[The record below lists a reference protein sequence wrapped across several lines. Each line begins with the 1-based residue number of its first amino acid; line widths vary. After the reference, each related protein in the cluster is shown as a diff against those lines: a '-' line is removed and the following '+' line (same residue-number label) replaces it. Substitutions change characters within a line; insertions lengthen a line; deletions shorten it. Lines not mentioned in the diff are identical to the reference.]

1 MRGVLEVPESL
12 LPINEAIL
20 AGLERVEACF
30 DRQLET
36 DIPPVADL
44 CRHIER
50 YRGKMLR
57 PTLVLLTGLA
67 AHPEASERLASGADL
82 GTLWTDEHIGL
93 GAVVEM
99 VHMATLVHDDVLDDA
114 EIRRRGQTVNAL
126 RGNEAAVI
134 LGDYLLAAAY
144 HLCSAVES
152 REAAL
157 AVGDTAMTMASGE
170 LLQLHHRED
179 LSLDEPTYYEI
190 VDRKTGALIGLSCS
204 LGAAASGADDATVD
218 ALKRF
223 GRDMGIA
230 FQIKDDLLD
239 LMGEETVIGK
249 SVRRDLAK
257 GKLTLPLIHALG
269 EASPEIRGRLL
280 REVKTLAEHHE
291 TPAAGAAVDQ
301 LVATMRDLGSIDYAR
316 ACAEKIVDRAKA
328 SLSVLP
334 ESPVRDFIEFSADA
348 VIDLTDEVTAPR
360 TPAKPSRTTNAAS
373 KSEVAPSP
381 GTRAL
386 ESMMNSAEAAAM
398 EKLAAGEKGNV
409 EHVALADD
417 KSRAVIARAKR
428 RAAEGPETPEG
439 SNARRRR

>member
-1 MRGVLEVPESL
+1 MRGVLEIPETL
-12 LPINEAIL
+12 IPINEAL
-20 AGLERVEACF
+20 LGGLERVEACF
-30 DRQLET
+30 DRQLES

-67 AHPEASERLASGADL
+67 ANPETAGRLAEGTGLAD
-82 GTLWTDEHIGL
+82 LWTDEHIGL

-134 LGDYLLAAAY
+134 LGDYLLASAY

-152 REAAL
+152 RQAAL

-179 LSLDEPTYYEI
+179 LSLDEPTYFEI

-204 LGAAASGADDATVD
+204 LGAAASGASPETVE
-218 ALKRF
+218 ALKSF

-239 LMGEETVIGK
+239 LMGEESVIGK

-257 GKLTLPLIHALG
+257 GKLTLPLIHALA
-269 EASPEIRGRLL
+269 EASPETRGRLL
-280 REVKTLAEHHE
+280 REVKNLGESAGDEAAGTES
-291 TPAAGAAVDQ
+291 PAASAAVDQ
-301 LVATMRDLGSIDYAR
+301 LVATMRDLGSIDYAK
-316 ACAEKIVDRAKA
+316 ASAEKIVERAKA
-328 SLSVLP
+328 SLGVLP

-348 VIDLTDEVTAPR
+348 VID
-360 TPAKPSRTTNAAS
+360 
-373 KSEVAPSP
+373 
-381 GTRAL
+381 
-386 ESMMNSAEAAAM
+386 
-398 EKLAAGEKGNV
+398 
-409 EHVALADD
+409 
-417 KSRAVIARAKR
+417 R
-428 RAAEGPETPEG
+428 RF
-439 SNARRRR
+439 

>member
-20 AGLERVEACF
+20 AGLERVEARF
-30 DRQLET
+30 DAQLET

-44 CRHIER
+44 CKHIER

-67 AHPEASERLASGADL
+67 AHPDAAARLAAGDDL
-82 GTLWTDEHIGL
+82 TSLWSDEHTGL

-134 LGDYLLAAAY
+134 LGDYLLASAY

-152 REAAL
+152 RQAAL

-204 LGAAASGADDATVD
+204 LGAAASGADDETVD

-257 GKLTLPLIHALG
+257 GKLTLPLIHALA
-269 EASPEIRGRLL
+269 EASPETRGHLL
-280 REVKTLAEHHE
+280 REVKNLGEAMGGEGDGIE
-291 TPAAGAAVDQ
+291 SPAAGAAVDQ
-301 LVATMRDLGSIDYAR
+301 LVATMRDLGSIEYAKICAETIVAR
-316 ACAEKIVDRAKA
+316 AKGALA
-328 SLSVLP
+328 VLP

-348 VIDLTDEVTAPR
+348 VID
-360 TPAKPSRTTNAAS
+360 
-373 KSEVAPSP
+373 
-381 GTRAL
+381 
-386 ESMMNSAEAAAM
+386 
-398 EKLAAGEKGNV
+398 
-409 EHVALADD
+409 
-417 KSRAVIARAKR
+417 R
-428 RAAEGPETPEG
+428 RF
-439 SNARRRR
+439 

>member
-1 MRGVLEVPESL
+1 MRGVLEIPESL
-12 LPINEAIL
+12 VPINDAL
-20 AGLERVEACF
+20 LGGLERVESCF

-44 CRHIER
+44 CKHIER

-67 AHPEASERLASGADL
+67 AHPDTASVMASGGDL
-82 GTLWTDEHIGL
+82 GSLWTDEHIGL
-93 GAVVEM
+93 AAVVEM

-134 LGDYLLAAAY
+134 LGDYLLASAY

-152 REAAL
+152 RKAAL

-257 GKLTLPLIHALG
+257 GKLTLPLIHAFN
-269 EASPEIRGRLL
+269 EAAPEVRGRLL
-280 REVKTLAEHHE
+280 REVRNLAEAEGHDS
-291 TPAAGAAVDQ
+291 PAAGAAVDQ
-301 LVATMRDLGSIDYAR
+301 LVATMRDLGSIDYAKASAGR
-316 ACAEKIVDRAKA
+316 IVDRAKA
-328 SLSVLP
+328 ALGVLAP
-334 ESPVRDFIEFSADA
+334 SPVRDFIEFSADA
-348 VIDLTDEVTAPR
+348 VIE
-360 TPAKPSRTTNAAS
+360 
-373 KSEVAPSP
+373 
-381 GTRAL
+381 
-386 ESMMNSAEAAAM
+386 
-398 EKLAAGEKGNV
+398 
-409 EHVALADD
+409 
-417 KSRAVIARAKR
+417 R
-428 RAAEGPETPEG
+428 RF
-439 SNARRRR
+439 

>member
-1 MRGVLEVPESL
+1 MRGVLEIPDSL
-12 LPINEAIL
+12 LPINDAIL

-30 DRQLET
+30 DKQLET

-57 PTLVLLTGLA
+57 PTLVLLCGLA
-67 AHPEASERLASGADL
+67 ASESAAERLASGGDL
-82 GTLWTDEHIGL
+82 GELWTDEHIGL

-114 EIRRRGQTVNAL
+114 DIRRRGQTVNAL

-134 LGDYLLAAAY
+134 LGDYLLASAY
-144 HLCSAVES
+144 HLCSSVES
-152 REAAL
+152 RQAAL

-204 LGAAASGADDATVD
+204 LGAAASGADDATVL

-239 LMGEETVIGK
+239 LTGEEAIVGK

-257 GKLTLPLIHALG
+257 GKLTLPLIHAFN

-280 REVKTLAEHHE
+280 RDVRNMGEANSGESERV
-291 TPAAGAAVDQ
+291 AADAAVDQ
-301 LVATMRDLGSIDYAR
+301 LVATMRDLGSIDYAK
-316 ACAEKIVDRAKA
+316 ASAERIVDRAKA

-334 ESPVRDFIEFSADA
+334 ASPVRDFIEFSADS
-348 VIDLTDEVTAPR
+348 VI
-360 TPAKPSRTTNAAS
+360 N
-373 KSEVAPSP
+373 
-381 GTRAL
+381 
-386 ESMMNSAEAAAM
+386 
-398 EKLAAGEKGNV
+398 
-409 EHVALADD
+409 
-417 KSRAVIARAKR
+417 R
-428 RAAEGPETPEG
+428 RF
-439 SNARRRR
+439 

>member
-1 MRGVLEVPESL
+1 MRGVLEIPESL
-12 LPINEAIL
+12 LPINEAII

-36 DIPPVADL
+36 DIPPVAEL

-67 AHPEASERLASGADL
+67 AHPEAAGRLSSGDGLA
-82 GTLWTDEHIGL
+82 GLWSDEHIGL

-134 LGDYLLAAAY
+134 LGDYLLASAY
-144 HLCSAVES
+144 HLCSSVES
-152 REAAL
+152 RQAAL

-239 LMGEETVIGK
+239 LMGEETIIGK

-257 GKLTLPLIHALG
+257 GKLTLPLIHAFNA
-269 EASPEIRGRLL
+269 ASPDVRGRLL
-280 REVKTLAEHHE
+280 REVKNLGEAEGAE
-291 TPAAGAAVDQ
+291 SPAASAAVDQ
-301 LVATMRDLGSIDYAR
+301 LVATMRDLGSIDYAK
-316 ACAEKIVDRAKA
+316 ASAEKIVERAKA
-328 SLSVLP
+328 SLGVLP
-334 ESPVRDFIEFSADA
+334 ASPVRDFIEFSADA
-348 VIDLTDEVTAPR
+348 VID
-360 TPAKPSRTTNAAS
+360 
-373 KSEVAPSP
+373 
-381 GTRAL
+381 
-386 ESMMNSAEAAAM
+386 
-398 EKLAAGEKGNV
+398 
-409 EHVALADD
+409 
-417 KSRAVIARAKR
+417 R
-428 RAAEGPETPEG
+428 RF
-439 SNARRRR
+439 

>member
-1 MRGVLEVPESL
+1 MGRVRRVRDSYHPAMRGVLEIPETL
-12 LPINEAIL
+12 IPINEAL
-20 AGLERVEACF
+20 LGGLERVEACF
-30 DRQLET
+30 DRQLES

-67 AHPEASERLASGADL
+67 ANPETADRLGAGL
-82 GTLWTDEHIGL
+82 EAGTGLADLWTDEHIGL

-134 LGDYLLAAAY
+134 LGDYLLASAY

-152 REAAL
+152 RQAAL

-179 LSLDEPTYYEI
+179 LSLDEPTYFEI

-204 LGAAASGADDATVD
+204 LGAAASGAAPETVE
-218 ALKRF
+218 ALKSF

-239 LMGEETVIGK
+239 LMGEESVIGK

-257 GKLTLPLIHALG
+257 GKLTLPLIHALA
-269 EASPEIRGRLL
+269 EASPETRGRLL
-280 REVKTLAEHHE
+280 REVKNLGESAGDEAAGTES
-291 TPAAGAAVDQ
+291 PAASAAVDQ
-301 LVATMRDLGSIDYAR
+301 LVATMRDLGSIDYAK
-316 ACAEKIVDRAKA
+316 ASAEKIVERAKA
-328 SLSVLP
+328 SLGVLP

-348 VIDLTDEVTAPR
+348 VID
-360 TPAKPSRTTNAAS
+360 
-373 KSEVAPSP
+373 
-381 GTRAL
+381 
-386 ESMMNSAEAAAM
+386 
-398 EKLAAGEKGNV
+398 
-409 EHVALADD
+409 
-417 KSRAVIARAKR
+417 R
-428 RAAEGPETPEG
+428 RF
-439 SNARRRR
+439 